1 MPQTQLPS
9 AAGSTPA
16 VRASAAL
23 AFLAPPPLIA
33 GEDHAAYDDLLAR
46 ISAALQPSDILEDI
60 WVRDVV
66 DMVWDALRL
75 RRLKTQLLTA
85 SAHEGMQPSCGG
97 FSTGNSRS
105 RSRRCG
111 RCARSRRW

>member
-33 GEDHAAYDDLLAR
+33 GEDHAGL
-46 ISAALQPSDILEDI
+46 
-60 WVRDVV
+60 
-66 DMVWDALRL
+66 
-75 RRLKTQLLTA
+75 
-85 SAHEGMQPSCGG
+85 
-97 FSTGNSRS
+97 
-105 RSRRCG
+105 
-111 RCARSRRW
+111 